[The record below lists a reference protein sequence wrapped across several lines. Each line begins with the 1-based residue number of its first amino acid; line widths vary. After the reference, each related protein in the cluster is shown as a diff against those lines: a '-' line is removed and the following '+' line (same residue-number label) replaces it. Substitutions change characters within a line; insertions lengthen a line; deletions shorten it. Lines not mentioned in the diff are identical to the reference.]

1 MKLNRK
7 TISFIFLGGMIIL
20 TALFQLCK
28 VVDNTLF
35 NNNIK
40 YNEGYI
46 NENGKT
52 IEERFLVP
60 QPFERIALKEDSF
73 EYYLRNLYLKDFGE
87 KVYHYDGKEKRNK
100 VYVSVID
107 MDIGNRD
114 LQQCADAVMRLRGEY
129 LYSKGDY
136 NNIHFNFTNGFN
148 ADYNKW
154 VDGYRIVVE
163 GNSVEWIKGS
173 EYDDSYET
181 FREYMN
187 IVFTYAGTL
196 SLSNELVKV
205 KNVEDIKIGDIFIQG
220 GSPGHAV
227 IVVDVA
233 INLESGDKVF
243 LLAQSYMPAQSIH
256 ILKNPND
263 EKLSPW
269 FSINGKTLV
278 TPEWTFDISDLM
290 RFE

>member
-1 MKLNRK
+1 
-7 TISFIFLGGMIIL
+7 MIIKLRSYIILVLIIIMVATL
-20 TALFQLCK
+20 TACYIIG
-28 VVDNTLF
+28 DNKDIESNIDLINKEGT
-35 NNNIK
+35 NIK
-40 YNEGYI
+40 
-46 NENGKT
+46 
-52 IEERFLVP
+52 ERFIVP
-60 QPFERIALKEDSF
+60 TNYKRIEVGEDSF
-73 EYYLRNLYLKDFGE
+73 GSYLRNLSLKDFGE

-100 VYVSVID
+100 VYISVID

-129 LYSKGDY
+129 LYNKEDYSK
-136 NNIHFNFTNGFN
+136 IHFNFTNGFN
-148 ADYNKW
+148 ADYKKW
-154 VDGYRIVVE
+154 MEGYRIIVE
-163 GNSVEWIKGS
+163 DNNVEWIKTGD
-173 EYDDSYET
+173 YDNSYET

-187 IVFTYAGTL
+187 MVFIYAGTL

-205 KNVEDIKIGDIFIQG
+205 EKIEDIEIGDVFIQG

-233 INLESGDKVF
+233 VNIETGDKVF

-269 FSINGKTLV
+269 FSINGETLV
-278 TPEWTFDISDLM
+278 TPEWTFDINDLM

>member
-20 TALFQLCK
+20 TALFQSCK
-28 VVDNTLF
+28 VVDNTLLK
-35 NNNIK
+35 NNIK